1 MKKNRA
7 FTLIETLIAI
17 TLITVVITAASGLIL
32 NTLLSNQRNIHNL
45 QAMYLAQESLE
56 ALRFMRDSNW
66 LQNYSWDGGEALWGT
81 NIADAN
87 GLYLD
92 EVPCNPPNNV
102 CFRFS
107 SSADDG
113 QVSMEDGFV
122 FTRSIEIT
130 PVKDEEET
138 LEITAAV
145 EWEERGKDRSLELS
159 TYLSNW
165 Q

>member
-1 MKKNRA
+1 
-7 FTLIETLIAI
+7 
-17 TLITVVITAASGLIL
+17 
-32 NTLLSNQRNIHNL
+32 
-45 QAMYLAQESLE
+45 MYLAQESLE

-130 PVKDEEET
+130 PVTDEEET